1 MKPLLLP
8 RLLTALLATA
18 VAIPASAQSVG
29 RIRKSLDKAT
39 GGATKAPTPSAP
51 TSAGG
56 ATATSS
62 QAQIAANEAAANK
75 RNKAAQV
82 GVDSRV
88 VSFLKQR
95 IEDGSVDAP
104 VDLAKRYEEGKG
116 VEEDPVEARR
126 LYTLGAERGNEEAK
140 VWLENNPAPEKPVTE
155 AAPVVPSQQKSTPL
169 TQEKS
174 AAPAPAPAPAPASEP
189 TPTPT
194 PTPTPAA
201 PAPKP

>member
-8 RLLTALLATA
+8 HLLMALLATA
-18 VAIPASAQSVG
+18 VATPASAQSVG

-39 GGATKAPTPSAP
+39 GGTTKAATPSTPTP
-51 TSAGG
+51 TGG
-56 ATATSS
+56 APAASS

-88 VSFLKQR
+88 VDFLKQR
-95 IEDGSVDAP
+95 VEEGSVDAP

-116 VEEDPVEARR
+116 VEADPVEARR

-140 VWLENNPAPEKPVTE
+140 VWLENNPAPEKPATE
-155 AAPVVPSQQKSTPL
+155 VPPVDPNPPKSVPTA
-169 TQEKS
+169 QEKT
-174 AAPAPAPAPAPASEP
+174 AAPAPAPG
-189 TPTPT
+189 
-194 PTPTPAA
+194 PTPAS

>member
-8 RLLTALLATA
+8 HLLTALLTTA

-39 GGATKAPTPSAP
+39 GGATKAATPSTP
-51 TSAGG
+51 TASGG
-56 ATATSS
+56 ATATAS
-62 QAQIAANEAAANK
+62 QAQIAANEAAANQ

-82 GVDSRV
+82 GVDNRV

-116 VEEDPVEARR
+116 VEADPVEARR

-140 VWLENNPAPEKPVTE
+140 LWLENNPEPEKPVTKGI
-155 AAPVVPSQQKSTPL
+155 PVVSDQPKSATPAP
-169 TQEKS
+169 EKN
-174 AAPAPAPAPAPASEP
+174 AAPAPAPATAPNPPPAV
-189 TPTPT
+189 
-194 PTPTPAA
+194 

>member
-8 RLLTALLATA
+8 HLLTALLATA

-39 GGATKAPTPSAP
+39 GGATKAATPSTPAP
-51 TSAGG
+51 AGG
-56 ATATSS
+56 APAASS

-88 VSFLKQR
+88 ITFLKQR
-95 IEDGSVDAP
+95 VEEGSVDAP

-116 VEEDPVEARR
+116 VEADPVEARR

-140 VWLENNPAPEKPVTE
+140 VWLENNPAPEKPPTE
-155 AAPVVPSQQKSTPL
+155 AAPVDPNPLKSVPPA
-169 TQEKS
+169 QEKTD
-174 AAPAPAPAPAPASEP
+174 APAPAPAPNPAPA
-189 TPTPT
+189 T
-194 PTPTPAA
+194 

>member
-8 RLLTALLATA
+8 HLLTALLATA
-18 VAIPASAQSVG
+18 VALPASAQSVG

-39 GGATKAPTPSAP
+39 GGATSAATPSTPAP
-51 TSAGG
+51 AGG
-56 ATATSS
+56 APAASS

-88 VSFLKQR
+88 VTFLKQR
-95 IEDGSVDAP
+95 VEEGSVDAP

-116 VEEDPVEARR
+116 VEADPVEARR

-140 VWLENNPAPEKPVTE
+140 LWLENNPEPEKPATE
-155 AAPVVPSQQKSTPL
+155 AVLVDPKTLKSEPPA
-169 TQEKS
+169 QEKTS
-174 AAPAPAPAPAPASEP
+174 APTPAPATAPEP
-189 TPTPT
+189 R
-194 PTPTPAA
+194 PTPAS

>member
-8 RLLTALLATA
+8 HLLTALMATA

-39 GGATKAPTPSAP
+39 GGATKAPTPSTP
-51 TSAGG
+51 TAQGG

-116 VEEDPVEARR
+116 VEADPVEARR
-126 LYTLGAERGNEEAK
+126 LYALGAERGNEEAK

-155 AAPVVPSQQKSTPL
+155 GIPVVSGQPKPATPAQEKNAIPEPVPASTSTPP
-169 TQEKS
+169 S
-174 AAPAPAPAPAPASEP
+174 APAPN
-189 TPTPT
+189 
-194 PTPTPAA
+194 PTPAA

>member
-1 MKPLLLP
+1 MKPLLVP
-8 RLLTALLATA
+8 HLLTALLATA

-39 GGATKAPTPSAP
+39 GGATKAATPSSPTP
-51 TSAGG
+51 AGG
-56 ATATSS
+56 ATATAS

-88 VSFLKQR
+88 ISFLKQR
-95 IEDGSVDAP
+95 VEDGSVDAP

-116 VEEDPVEARR
+116 VEADPVEARR

-140 VWLENNPAPEKPVTE
+140 LWLENNPAPEKPVTE
-155 AAPVVPSQQKSTPL
+155 GIPVVSDPP
-169 TQEKS
+169 KS
-174 AAPAPAPAPAPASEP
+174 ATPAQENTAATATAPNPAPA
-189 TPTPT
+189 
-194 PTPTPAA
+194 PTPTPAV